1 MTTVEMTGERIEESV
16 IGNPVP
22 ARSLLPPTLWDRVV
36 SVWLWTASIAWAAVV
51 LPLTT
56 FGCLIIGLDRMMPF
70 QRLYTWG
77 GLKAVGVDWHYV
89 VDPKVDPKQA
99 YLFAHNHTHLFDFLL
114 LHNAT
119 PHYKLGVELEE
130 HYKIPLY
137 GWFMKARGGIAVKRG
152 QKGQSAEVLAQAKKS
167 TNLGRGI
174 LVFPEGTR
182 TRDGRVGRFKT
193 GSFFIARDL
202 GIPVCPVTAVG
213 AYDMMR
219 KGSLIVRPAKVT
231 MYVDAPIETAGLS
244 DDELVALAERVQGI
258 VGERLD
264 AEWRSR
270 GWKG

>member
-1 MTTVEMTGERIEESV
+1 MTTATMTRDEDVAPDAE
-16 IGNPVP
+16 NPVP
-22 ARSLLPPTLWDRVV
+22 ARSLLPVTLLDRVV
-36 SVWLWTASIAWAAVV
+36 SVWLWTASIAWAVLV
-51 LPLTT
+51 LPFTT
-56 FGCLIIGLDRMMPF
+56 VGCLIFGLDRMMPF

-77 GLKAVGVDWHYV
+77 ALKAAGIDWHYV

-99 YLFAHNHTHLFDFLL
+99 YLFAHNHTHIFDFIL

-137 GWFMKARGGIAVKRG
+137 GWFMKARGGLAVKRG
-152 QKGQSAEVLAQAKKS
+152 AKGQSAEVLAQAKKS
-167 TNLGRGI
+167 TNLGRGL

-182 TRDGRVGRFKT
+182 TKDGRVGRFKT
-193 GSFFIARDL
+193 GTFFIARDL
-202 GIPVCPVTAVG
+202 GIPVCPVTAIG

-219 KGSLIVRPAKVT
+219 KGSLIMRPAKVT

-244 DDELVALAERVQGI
+244 DDEVVALAERVQAI
-258 VGERLD
+258 VGKRLD
-264 AEWRSR
+264 DEWRSR